1 MDKNVAI
8 EVKNLTKSYK
18 LYDKPMDRLKD
29 SLGLAGKKRFK
40 EHLALNNVSLSVK
53 KGETVGIIGTNG
65 SGKSTILKIIT
76 GVLSPSSGEVNV
88 DGHISALLE
97 LGAGFNM
104 EYNGIDNIYLNGMM
118 IGFSEEE
125 ITRRLDAILE
135 FADIGDYVYQPCK
148 TYSSGMFVRLA
159 FAVAINIDPEILI
172 VDEALS
178 VGDVFFQAKCYHKF
192 EEFKKQ
198 GKTILFVSHDL
209 SSISKYCDRAIL
221 LNQGVLFGE
230 GTPKKMIDIYK
241 QVLVGQ
247 YPLPSSDVQNLLDDD
262 EIRAAA
268 ADADEKANSKIK
280 NGEDKATA
288 KDNKSDA
295 GKNAKSNNS
304 QADKKAMG
312 ENPDTLEYGDGAATI
327 DEFYVTDANGLR
339 ASSIIKG
346 TDFTVHM
353 RVKFNRDVAAPIFAF
368 TFKNILGIEITG
380 TNSMV
385 EKAFL
390 EPVKAGDVKD
400 ISFTQNM
407 SLQGGEYLI
416 SFGVTGFEQN
426 DFTVYHRLYDALNI
440 TVVSDKNTVGYYDM
454 NSVCKVEDAK

>member
-1 MDKNVAI
+1 MDNNVAI

-18 LYDKPMDRLKD
+18 LYDKPLDRLKD
-29 SLGLAGKKRFK
+29 SLGLAGKKKFK
-40 EHLALNNVSLSVK
+40 EHLALNNVSLSVN

-76 GVLSPSSGEVNV
+76 GVLSPTSGEVNV

-97 LGAGFNM
+97 LGAGFNL

-125 ITRRLDAILE
+125 ITRRLDSILE
-135 FADIGDYVYQPCK
+135 FADIGDYVYQPVK

-209 SSISKYCDRAIL
+209 SSISKYCDRAVL
-221 LNQGVLFGE
+221 LNQGVLLGE
-230 GTPKKMIDIYK
+230 GTPKEMIDIYK

-247 YPLPSSDVQNLLDDD
+247 YPLPQSDVENLLDDD
-262 EIRAAA
+262 EIRKAA
-268 ADADEKANSKIK
+268 ADADLKSVDKIK
-280 NGEDKATA
+280 PKAA
-288 KDNKSDA
+288 KE
-295 GKNAKSNNS
+295 
-304 QADKKAMG
+304 

-327 DEFYVTDANGLR
+327 EEFYVTDSNNVRTGA
-339 ASSIIKG
+339 IIKG

-353 RVKFNRDVAAPIFAF
+353 RVRFNEDVPAPIFAF
-368 TFKNILGIEITG
+368 TFKNIMGIEITG

-390 EPVKAGDVKD
+390 EPVSKGDVKEV
-400 ISFTQNM
+400 SFTQNM

-416 SFGVTGFEQN
+416 SFGVTGFKQN
-426 DFTVYHRLYDALNI
+426 DFTVYHRLYDALNV

-454 NSVCKVEDAK
+454 NSTCKVVDAR